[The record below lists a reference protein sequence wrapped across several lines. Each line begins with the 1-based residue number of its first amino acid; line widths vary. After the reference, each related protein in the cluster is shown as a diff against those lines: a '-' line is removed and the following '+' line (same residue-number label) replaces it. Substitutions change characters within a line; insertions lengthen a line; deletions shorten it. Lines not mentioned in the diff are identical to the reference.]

1 MLKKTPHPK
10 TAKQFQKM
18 LSFGVGAEIAM
29 EDAKDQIASELVR
42 KTNSLLTL
50 LFTLALKEWMPM
62 II

>member
-18 LSFGVGAEIAM
+18 LSSAVGAAIAM
-29 EDAKDQIASELVR
+29 EYAKDQIANELVR

-50 LFTLALKEWMPM
+50 LFTLALKV
-62 II
+62 